1 MNMKINAPQ
10 AQTHRRNRRRGA
22 EILEAALV
30 LPIVLSLIFG
40 MVEFAYYFHVQH
52 TVQAAAREAART
64 AAVYTDPTT
73 GKGEGTKANATQR
86 CNAILTSAGL
96 DPAQCTL
103 IFSKVPEGC
112 SAGDDIRV
120 ELSTTWGQVG
130 IKLFGFVKN
139 DRVISSA
146 VTFRKEG

>member
-1 MNMKINAPQ
+1 MNTTRVILAQQ
-10 AQTHRRNRRRGA
+10 AQPRKAARPHRGA

-64 AAVYTDPTT
+64 AAVYTDPAT
-73 GKGEGTKANATQR
+73 GKGEGTKANATAR

-96 DPAQCTL
+96 DPALLALT
-103 IFSKVPEGC
+103 FSKLPE
-112 SAGDDIRV
+112 
-120 ELSTTWGQVG
+120 
-130 IKLFGFVKN
+130 
-139 DRVISSA
+139 
-146 VTFRKEG
+146 

>member
-1 MNMKINAPQ
+1 MNMITTAPE
-10 AQTHRRNRRRGA
+10 ARMHGRNRRGA

-64 AAVYTDPTT
+64 ACVASTT
-73 GKGEGTKANATQR
+73 EGTKASATAR
-86 CNAILTSAGL
+86 CNAILTSSGL
-96 DPAQCTL
+96 DPGQLTL
-103 IFSKVPEGC
+103 TFSKLPEGA
-112 SAGDDIRV
+112 SPGDDITV
-120 ELSTTWGQVG
+120 QLSTTWGQVG

-139 DRVISSA
+139 DRVISSS
-146 VTFRKEG
+146 VVFRKEG